1 MKRGRTAKPGAAVT
15 IKQVAAAAK
24 VAVGTVSRVI
34 NRHED
39 VDPDL
44 RIHVDNVIRTMGYR
58 PNILA
63 QNFVRNQSSILSF
76 VLCNSGVLN
85 PVQALILM
93 GIEEYCEQSGYFVLF
108 TRFQYDPQMRASEI
122 KLPNVLEKNG
132 LTHGII
138 VAGQV
143 HDNLLGALNDLG
155 LPYVVLAN
163 YAVNENQRS
172 SINQVRYDD
181 ASGFYDAT
189 KYLLQLG
196 HKDIWFV
203 GDNSLPWLSARYE
216 GYVRA
221 MAERSLEPQSQ
232 SLAIS
237 DNAFD
242 NGRANIEI
250 ILEEGRKLTAVL
262 AGSNDVAFGAIE
274 ALRQRGLE
282 VPRDVSVIGFDHQ
295 VERSRAIHLTSVCV
309 DTVQVGR
316 ELARSAIARI
326 RGNGIDVPT
335 TIVPTV
341 VEKRG
346 SCRPLRP
353 ENVARMVL

>member
-1 MKRGRTAKPGAAVT
+1 MKRRSTKPGAAVT

-34 NRHED
+34 NGHED

-44 RIHVDNVIRTMGYR
+44 RLHVDTVIRSLGYR

-93 GIEEYCEQSGYFVLF
+93 GIEEYCEQTGYFVLF
-108 TRFQYDPQMRASEI
+108 TRFQYDPQMKSHDI

-143 HDNLLGALNDLG
+143 HDNLLGALDHLG

-163 YAVNENQRS
+163 HTVDESQRAVM
-172 SINQVRYDD
+172 NQVRYDD
-181 ASGFYDAT
+181 NSGFYDAT
-189 KYLLQLG
+189 KYLIQLG

-203 GDNSLPWLSARYE
+203 GDNSLPWFGTRHE
-216 GYVRA
+216 GYARA
-221 MAERSLEPQSQ
+221 MEELSLESRAQ
-232 SLAIS
+232 SLALS

-242 NGRANIEI
+242 NGRANIE
-250 ILEEGRKLTAVL
+250 LLVEEGKKLTAVV
-262 AGSNDVAFGAIE
+262 AGSNDLAFGVIE
-274 ALRQRGLE
+274 ALRQRGQE

-326 RGNGIDVPT
+326 RGNGVNVPT
-335 TIVPTV
+335 TVIPTLLV
-341 VEKRG
+341 KRG
-346 SCRPLRP
+346 SCRPLRT
-353 ENVARMVL
+353 ESLRMVP